1 MTTQDLFAERIQEL
15 INEFGRKELAS
26 KTGISPGQ
34 FQKLRTGGDTTR
46 RNLIALADAAN
57 VRFEWLG
64 KGVSPKRSSDPE
76 PTTSP
81 APEFTNDEIEMID
94 LFRKAPLMLKM
105 QTIQMLSTGQPAQT
119 GSISVSGNENTTA
132 GRDVN

>member
-1 MTTQDLFAERIQEL
+1 MNSF
-15 INEFGRKELAS
+15 NEKIIYIMKIMGGPALSDA
-26 KTGISPGQ
+26 TGISKTQLHRLKSEGNE
-34 FQKLRTGGDTTR
+34 TTR
-46 RNLIALADAAN
+46 PNLLKISEAFGCNLM
-57 VRFEWLG
+57 WLMNNEG
-64 KGVSPKRSSDPE
+64 PMMKGDPE
-76 PTTSP
+76 LAPAP

-94 LFRKAPLMLKM
+94 LFRKAPLMLKV